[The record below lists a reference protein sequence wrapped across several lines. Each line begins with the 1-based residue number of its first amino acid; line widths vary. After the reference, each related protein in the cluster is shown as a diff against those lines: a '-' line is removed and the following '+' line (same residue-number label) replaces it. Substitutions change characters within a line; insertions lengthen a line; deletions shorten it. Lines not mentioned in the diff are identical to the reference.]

1 MSTHLIIMSSSIQ
14 LFTAPT
20 GNQIRTIELNNTA
33 YFVGKDIA
41 LALGYNNPQKAIR
54 DHVDTEDKTVNET
67 FTVNGTSPTLI
78 NESGLYSLI
87 LSSKL
92 STAKQF
98 KRWVTSEVLP
108 AIHRQGG
115 YMVDIAN
122 ESPEETMARALTI
135 ASATMERQK
144 ARIAALESQNAQQQQ
159 ELTAAAPKVLFADAV
174 SQSDTCILVGELAKL
189 IRQNGYN
196 IGQNR
201 LFAYLREHG
210 YLTKSNSPTQ
220 RSMEKGLFRVIERTV
235 VDPQN
240 NARIC
245 LTTKVTGKGQQY
257 FCNMFLN
264 KQSDVTRLIP

>member
-1 MSTHLIIMSSSIQ
+1 METNIQ
-14 LFTAPT
+14 LFTAPA
-20 GNQIRTIELNNTA
+20 GQQLRTTKIDNTV
-33 YFVGKDIA
+33 YFVAKDAA
-41 LALGYNNPQKAIR
+41 LALGYAKHRNAINM
-54 DHVDTEDKTVNET
+54 HVDNEDRKVAPIQGPLGGTQET
-67 FTVNGTSPTLI
+67 TLI

-92 STAKQF
+92 PTAKQF

-115 YMVDIAN
+115 YMVDLAN

-220 RSMEKGLFRVIERTV
+220 RSMDKGLFRVIERTV

-257 FCNMFLN
+257 FCNLFLN
-264 KQSDVTRLIP
+264 SSQMSHA

>member
-1 MSTHLIIMSSSIQ
+1 MTAQLQ
-14 LFTAPT
+14 LFTAPS
-20 GNQIRTIELNNTA
+20 GNQLRTVAENGKV
-33 YFVGKDIA
+33 YFVAKDVAIM
-41 LALGYNNPQKAIR
+41 LGYKDTKNAIKQFCKGVAKYHPLQTTGGTQEVR
-54 DHVDTEDKTVNET
+54 IITEPDFYRLVVN
-67 FTVNGTSPTLI
+67 
-78 NESGLYSLI
+78 
-87 LSSKL
+87 SKL
-92 STAKQF
+92 PTAQEYE
-98 KRWVTSEVLP
+98 RWVFEEVLP

-220 RSMEKGLFRVIERTV
+220 RSMDKGLFRVIERTV

-257 FCNMFLN
+257 FCNLFLN
-264 KQSDVTRLIP
+264 SSQMSHA

>member
-1 MSTHLIIMSSSIQ
+1 MNNSIQ
-14 LFTAPT
+14 LFTAPS
-20 GNQIRTIELNNTA
+20 GNQLRTIAENGKV
-33 YFVGKDIA
+33 YFVAKDVA
-41 LALGYNNPQKAIR
+41 TMLGYKDTKNAIKQFCKGVAKYHPLQTTGGTQEVR
-54 DHVDTEDKTVNET
+54 IITEPDFYRLVVN
-67 FTVNGTSPTLI
+67 
-78 NESGLYSLI
+78 
-87 LSSKL
+87 SKL
-92 STAKQF
+92 PTAQEYE
-98 KRWVTSEVLP
+98 RWVFEEVLP

-122 ESPEETMARALTI
+122 ETPEETMARALTI
-135 ASATMERQK
+135 ASTTMERQK

-220 RSMEKGLFRVIERTV
+220 RSMDKGLFRVIERTV

-264 KQSDVTRLIP
+264 SSQMSHA

>member
-1 MSTHLIIMSSSIQ
+1 MTAQLQ
-14 LFTAPT
+14 LFTAPS
-20 GNQIRTIELNNTA
+20 GSQLRTIAEDGKV
-33 YFVGKDIA
+33 YFVAKDAA
-41 LALGYNNPQKAIR
+41 LLLGYTNPRKAVN
-54 DHVDTEDKTVNET
+54 DHCKGVTKRYPLQTTGGTQEVRIITEPDFYRLVVN
-67 FTVNGTSPTLI
+67 
-78 NESGLYSLI
+78 
-87 LSSKL
+87 SKL
-92 STAKQF
+92 PTAQEYE
-98 KRWVTSEVLP
+98 RWVFEEVLP

-115 YMVDIAN
+115 YMVDLAN
-122 ESPEETMARALTI
+122 ETPEETMARALTI
-135 ASATMERQK
+135 ASTTMERQK

-201 LFAYLREHG
+201 LFAFLRENG

-220 RSMEKGLFRVIERTV
+220 RSMDKGLFRVIERTV

-264 KQSDVTRLIP
+264 SSYTQHA